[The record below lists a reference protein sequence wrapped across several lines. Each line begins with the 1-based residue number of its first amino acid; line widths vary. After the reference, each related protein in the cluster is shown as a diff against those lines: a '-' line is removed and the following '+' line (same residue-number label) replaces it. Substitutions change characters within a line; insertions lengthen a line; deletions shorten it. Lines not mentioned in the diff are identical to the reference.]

1 MYLNESNYIYDDE
14 WRENEWKA
22 REATFLNNMAI
33 ALQGYINSEY
43 YNKLSESNKELIN
56 NFYNYASF
64 TNADIFT
71 KLITKCTTKTQSVI
85 DNWNKKYEIL
95 KKEFE

>member
-14 WRENEWKA
+14 WCENEWKA
-22 REATFLNNMAI
+22 KETTFLNNMTI
-33 ALQGYINSEY
+33 ALQSYINSEY

-64 TNADIFT
+64 TNTDIFT
-71 KLITKCTTKTQSVI
+71 KLITKCTSKTQSVI
-85 DNWNKKYEIL
+85 DNWNKKYEML
-95 KKEFE
+95 RKEFE

>member
-14 WRENEWKA
+14 RLENERKA
-22 REATFLNNMAI
+22 KEAKFLNSLTI

-56 NFYNYASF
+56 NFYNYASL
-64 TNADIFT
+64 TNTDIFA
-71 KLITKCTTKTQSVI
+71 KLITKQTNKNQEMI

-95 KKEFE
+95 RKEFE